1 MKHWQRYLLLLF
13 LFSLPVLACSFVTD
27 ALTASNPPTTESTPG
42 LGAIQ
47 ENSTAE
53 QTLPDIADPLL
64 VPEDDASPADGSLPT
79 EKGRNEPPPVQ
90 DAGAV
95 PDWPGSIAPF
105 VPFARTA
112 VTADEEAS
120 FNMLSSAR
128 LPERDDLELA
138 RLYEGWDG
146 LLPPVEPIDGP
157 LPVGTIEELNVLN
170 HSSITINAITAELL
184 AVSDHAYFWF
194 DTGPGSFRPSQEKLV
209 QVGQEFDRIYEESV
223 ALFGSENNPGVDGD
237 PRIHLVNAAPEALCD
252 PSQSCS
258 IAGYFSAADGIP
270 VAVDPESNAREMFVM
285 EINNFGGDFYLNVL
299 THEFRHMIEENYDSG
314 DADWESEGA
323 ASLAEDLLGYQD
335 EAIFRANIFL
345 LQPDQQLNR
354 WSDENPTPHYGQGY
368 LLNRYI
374 YDRLGR
380 ELYGQFGTS
389 PEYGLKAID
398 AIAQA
403 NNLDLTGEQLWLEWL
418 VALALHSH
426 RESPEIYRFGVTG
439 LDTATMTEVGRLPVT
454 FEETV
459 QQYAADYYYL
469 DGNDVVALNFNGSA
483 LVPVMDTVPAS
494 GQWMWAANRANYSHA
509 SLTRPVDLTGVDG
522 ATLYYQ
528 VYHDIE
534 AGYDFAYLFVSEDD
548 GQTWQPL
555 VTQNM
560 AGTVADP
567 AESALADHFYTGR
580 SEQWLAEQ
588 VDLTPYVG
596 QEILIRFAYVTDPI
610 MTLGGIAIDNI
621 AIPEIGFFD
630 DVETLNAGWTGLGFE
645 RVTAAIPQQ
654 WHLQLITFSNG
665 KPQVESLPLSA
676 EQTVSSQLDLS
687 TGGGEAILI
696 VAASAPLTLEPAY
709 YHLDFGE

>member
-1 MKHWQRYLLLLF
+1 MKQWLRYLLF
-13 LFSLPVLACSFVTD
+13 LFLLSLPVMACSFVTD
-27 ALTASNPPTTESTPG
+27 ALTSSNPPTTESSPG
-42 LGAIQ
+42 LPAIQ
-47 ENSTAE
+47 KDSIDDP
-53 QTLPDIADPLL
+53 TLPDIEDPMLTQGG
-64 VPEDDASPADGSLPT
+64 DAPPVDGSLPAET
-79 EKGRNEPPPVQ
+79 GRNEPAPVQ
-90 DAGAV
+90 DAGAA

-112 VTADEEAS
+112 VTADEEAT
-120 FNMLSSAR
+120 FALLNGAR
-128 LPERDDLELA
+128 LPERDDIELA

-157 LPVGTIEELNVLN
+157 LPVGTIEQLNVLN
-170 HSSITINAITAELL
+170 HSSITIDPIKAELL

-194 DTGPGSFRPSQEKLV
+194 DTGPGSFRPSQEKLA

-237 PRIHLVNAAPEALCD
+237 PRIHLVNAAPGALCD
-252 PSQSCS
+252 PSQTCS

-285 EINNFGGDFYLNVL
+285 EMNNFGSEFYLNVL
-299 THEFRHMIEENYDSG
+299 THELRHMIEENYDSG
-314 DADWESEGA
+314 DADWEAEGA
-323 ASLAEDLLGYQD
+323 ATLAEDLLGYQD
-335 EAIFRANIFL
+335 EAIFRANLFL
-345 LQPDQQLNR
+345 LQPDQQLNSWTDVNR
-354 WSDENPTPHYGQGY
+354 SPHYGQGY

-380 ELYGQFGTS
+380 DIYAQFGAS
-389 PEYGLKAID
+389 PEYGLQAID
-398 AIAQA
+398 AIAQI

-418 VALALHSH
+418 VALALHNH
-426 RESPEIYRFGVTG
+426 RESPEMYRFGVTG
-439 LDTATMTEVGRLPVT
+439 LDSAAMTVVDGLPAA
-454 FEETV
+454 FAETV

-469 DGNDVVALNFNGSA
+469 DGNDDVSLNFSGSA
-483 LVPVMDTVPAS
+483 LAPVMHTVPAS

-522 ATLYYQ
+522 ATLSYQ

-534 AGYDFAYLFVSEDD
+534 AGYDFAYLFISEDD

-555 VTQNM
+555 VAQNM
-560 AGTVADP
+560 AGTDEDP

-588 VDLTPYVG
+588 VDLTPYAG

-610 MTLGGIAIDNI
+610 LTLGGIAIDNI
-621 AIPEIGFFD
+621 AIPEIDFFD
-630 DVETLNAGWTGLGFE
+630 DVETLNAGWTSLGFE

-654 WHLQLITFSNG
+654 WHLQLITFLDG
-665 KPQVESLPLSA
+665 IPQVESLPLSS
-676 EQTVSSQLDLS
+676 EQTVSRRVALLTS
-687 TGGGEAILI
+687 GGEAILI
-696 VAASAPLTLEPAY
+696 VAASAPMTLEPAY
-709 YHLDFGE
+709 YRLDFGQ